1 MSIAEM
7 QRHFTAYGSGELPE
21 FELRSLIRSALAQEP
36 QLSPACMALADAY
49 RRANLIDAKLQ
60 STINADI
67 AEVTGPILAGLTMVR
82 PPRANTPWISDGPAA
97 NSNEVSFVTRG
108 LTGPEAAVAPNTDF
122 GSFSLPTTG
131 TGSTSGSKW
140 DVEGGL
146 AEVSTPLYPGSVI
159 RDRFV
164 LVEELGRGGM
174 GVVYKAYDRSRG
186 DVKDRYVAIKVL
198 NEDFKR
204 HPLAV
209 RALQR
214 EARKAQRLAHPNVVA
229 VHDFDRDGGNVYMVM
244 ELLSGRS
251 LDRVL
256 REDGQGGIPLGPA
269 MDIIKSLASALSYA
283 HEQDIVHCDFKP
295 SNAFLGRDGKVK
307 VLDFGIARAAP
318 SLVESA
324 ETTKFDAGQLG
335 AVSPAYASLEM
346 LQREQPDVRDDVYA
360 FACVAYEL
368 LTGCHPYQRLDA
380 MKAFEMELQPRP
392 IRKLSRTQWRALK
405 QGLAFRRNDRCPTI
419 DALARQ
425 LIAPPSRAKLW
436 AGVAV
441 AGVAAMA
448 LGAVIAWKWSYVQ
461 RTVGGSLG
469 AAHSESGAAQSGAGA
484 SGVSGAS
491 GAPDSGAG
499 SAEGS
504 GGVAGAASRGDA
516 GSNMAARSNAGG
528 ASGTGALSGS
538 DAGANSSGARGT
550 GAGSGATAGSGTTAG
565 SGATA
570 GAGTSSVWGTN
581 TGARGASG
589 ATSGSGPTSGS
600 VATSGSGATSGTG
613 TTPGSGATAYWGTS
627 ATSGAG
633 AISGAT
639 ATPGTNTGSRGTS
652 GSGAASGSST
662 PGGSSA
668 GTVWGTTATPG
679 AGSTTS
685 SVGVTPGTN
694 AGSAATGGI
703 SSGSGTGPG
712 TNAAPGNTAI
722 EMLKEQFETQAVA
735 GDVAG
740 ATTSAAK
747 LTRISAGSAY
757 VTHEVPRIL
766 VLTYVHLAK
775 TQLAGG
781 QINAALN
788 TLKEGRQKYAK
799 SPELRDLEIRYVAA
813 ADIYDRLSSA
823 VVLNVND
830 MKHALEELKTTEGDD
845 YDSVAQMLAQ
855 TLADRIADQRAANR
869 APVADKLTEAGKQIF
884 PAYTGMLGRGRA
896 GVLSSDPI
904 VVNEQ

>member
-484 SGVSGAS
+484 SGVGGAS
-491 GAPDSGAG
+491 GAADSGAG

-516 GSNMAARSNAGG
+516 GSDMAARSNAGG

-550 GAGSGATAGSGTTAG
+550 GAVAGATAGSGTTAG

-581 TGARGASG
+581 TGSTG
-589 ATSGSGPTSGS
+589 
-600 VATSGSGATSGTG
+600 GSGATSGAGPTS
-613 TTPGSGATAYWGTS
+613 GSGAASGSGTTSGSGGTAYWGTS

-639 ATPGTNTGSRGTS
+639 ATPGTNT
-652 GSGAASGSST
+652 
-662 PGGSSA
+662 
-668 GTVWGTTATPG
+668 
-679 AGSTTS
+679 
-685 SVGVTPGTN
+685 
-694 AGSAATGGI
+694 GSAATGGI

-757 VTHEVPRIL
+757 VTREVPRIL